1 MVKKQ
6 IIEYMLENEIEE
18 ISKND
23 RVRISLIKYKGTL
36 CVLKQYF
43 GRNLESIYS
52 DIIELQKIKKCEYI
66 AYIYGC
72 IYFENDTYIIEEW
85 MSGETLEES
94 LAHKGCLSKDEFL
107 NISIKLCTAL
117 EYLHSNK
124 PPIIHRDIKP
134 QNIMLFEDGGIKLF
148 DFDIA
153 RTQKKSQVVDTGLA
167 RGTEGYISPEQRGAG
182 QTGPSSDIYSL
193 GVTMCRMLSNEMPV
207 FRNGNI
213 SVPKECGKYS
223 SIIKKCCSFNPKDRY
238 QKAKSLKKALLK
250 RKRRWARNLVVS
262 LSLVLGFI
270 IIGFGML
277 IFLHGIDNNMKNEM
291 SEINKETIDTI
302 INRND
307 ELQTHEPEVTEQI
320 RGTETTKKP
329 NNNTT
334 NNIEITEEP
343 NENTTNSIDTTEEPK
358 DHLSELTDNREVE
371 KNKPKQISM
380 IPGVDE
386 SFKEYVESE
395 MIKND
400 YLGFLESTE
409 LLGTAEIYGVS
420 HIKSQLPEIYTVDKQ
435 DWIKFC
441 WMSNKATDPVQC
453 KLGAVIFYVEPNSIS
468 SEFSRN
474 SKLSEI
480 KDVLG
485 EPIESFELANV
496 DGYGTI
502 VKSDFNFF
510 EVTNKIYEYVWVYE
524 YENHDIKVRFLYSD
538 DKICDYVQVVYEKK

>member
-18 ISKND
+18 ISRND
-23 RVRISLIKYKGTL
+23 KVRISLIKYKGIL

-43 GRNLESIYS
+43 GRNLESVYS

-85 MSGETLEES
+85 MSGETLEER
-94 LAHKGCLSKDEFL
+94 LVHKGCLSKEEFL

-117 EYLHSNK
+117 EYLHSNN

-134 QNIMLFEDGGIKLF
+134 QNIMLFDNGGIKLF

-153 RTQKKSQVVDTGLA
+153 RTQKKAQVADTGLA

-207 FRNGNI
+207 FNNGKI
-213 SVPKECGKYS
+213 AIPKECGKYA
-223 SIIKKCCSFNPKDRY
+223 SIIRKCCNFNPKDRY
-238 QKAKSLKKALLK
+238 QKAKTLKKALLK
-250 RKRRWARNLVVS
+250 RKRRWIRNLAVS

-270 IIGFGML
+270 IGFGILM
-277 IFLHGIDNNMKNEM
+277 FLHGIDNNMKNEI
-291 SEINKETIDTI
+291 SEIYKETINTI
-302 INRND
+302 TNQND
-307 ELQTHEPEVTEQI
+307 ELKTQVPEVTEQPKE
-320 RGTETTKKP
+320 TETTKNTNDNTS
-329 NNNTT
+329 NN
-334 NNIEITEEP
+334 
-343 NENTTNSIDTTEEPK
+343 IDTTEESNN
-358 DHLSELTDNREVE
+358 HLSEIIDNREKE

-380 IPGVDE
+380 IPGVDV

-395 MIKND
+395 MIKNN

-409 LLGTAEIYGVS
+409 FLGTAEIYGVS
-420 HIKSQLPEIYTVDKQ
+420 HLKSQLPKIYTVDKQ

-441 WMSNKATDPVQC
+441 WMSNTATDSLQC
-453 KLGAVIFYVEPNSIS
+453 KLGVIIFYVEPDSIS

-480 KDVLG
+480 KAMLG

-496 DGYGTI
+496 NGYGTI

-510 EVTNKIYEYVWVYE
+510 EVTNEIYEYVWAYE
-524 YENHDIKVRFLYSD
+524 YENHNIKVRFLYSD